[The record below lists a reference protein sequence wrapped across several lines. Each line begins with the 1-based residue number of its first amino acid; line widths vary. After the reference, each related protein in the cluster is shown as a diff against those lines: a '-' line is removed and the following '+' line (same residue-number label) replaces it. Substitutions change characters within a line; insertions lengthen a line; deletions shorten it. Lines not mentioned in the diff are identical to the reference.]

1 MPCPQDAPKK
11 RLRRL
16 SATSVI
22 SLLKKGIGRR
32 EAFAVAGV
40 SHMTMYTWLNKG
52 EQDDKDGIE
61 SDEAKLLRAVQK
73 AEGDMITDAMEKVT
87 IGKDVSAFEFMRY
100 MQTRLDR
107 KEAKEDAARERES
120 GGMDGY
126 KPPPTE

>member
-1 MPCPQDAPKK
+1 MPAGRPKK
-11 RLRRL
+11 KIT
-16 SATSVI
+16 ATFRNKVI

-126 KPPPTE
+126 KPPPTD